1 MILGVNDITFLFVCL
16 FFLFCFVF
24 VCLSVC
30 FCFVFA
36 AAERAVQCTRAAC
49 AAAGGLA
56 VALYQLYFIYDD
68 YNKCMHRCKKLESM
82 LNLLK
87 SDIDKREVDKEA
99 VEEKMELLKIS

>member
-1 MILGVNDITFLFVCL
+1 MILGVNDITFLFV
-16 FFLFCFVF
+16 FFFCFVLF
-24 VCLSVC
+24 LFVC

-68 YNKCMHRCKKLESM
+68 YNKCMNHCKKLESM

-87 SDIDKREVDKEA
+87 SDIYKREVDKEG

>member
-1 MILGVNDITFLFVCL
+1 MIFGVNDITFLFV
-16 FFLFCFVF
+16 LFCFCLF
-24 VCLSVC
+24 VY

-68 YNKCMHRCKKLESM
+68 YNKCMNHCKKLESM

-87 SDIDKREVDKEA
+87 SDIYKREVDKEG